1 MNSVSYP
8 CPMPFNVIPANSFSV
23 FNIPGFIVK
32 VCICFTLSV
41 FFISF
46 MNCGVTSMG
55 ILVSSSE
62 EEVSIITTC
71 EPNPITFELI
81 SFLNPKAMATAKSIT
96 ASPTATPVIAIFMAG
111 SDALLV
117 LFSAE

>member
-1 MNSVSYP
+1 
-8 CPMPFNVIPANSFSV
+8 
-23 FNIPGFIVK
+23 
-32 VCICFTLSV
+32 
-41 FFISF
+41 
-46 MNCGVTSMG
+46 MG